1 MKHGG
6 KTPPWEAGLAWEA
19 GAHYLDAMSLPRP
32 AAPRALVQDL
42 RNFWSTRPRGH
53 WVAALLAATMTGG
66 IVIAFLIDSNSMGET
81 REQVI
86 FLNSW
91 PANRTDAEIR
101 AQQKADLDE
110 RTRAEAEHR
119 RQLQRL
125 DQNLNRLG
133 L

>member
-1 MKHGG
+1 M
-6 KTPPWEAGLAWEA
+6 ANRLARETS
-19 GAHYLDAMSLPRP
+19 AHYLCAMPLPRP

-53 WVAALLAATMTGG
+53 WIAALLAAAMTGG
-66 IVIAFLIDSNSMGET
+66 IVIAFLEDSKSMGET
-81 REQVI
+81 RQQVI
-86 FLNSW
+86 FINSW
-91 PANRTDAEIR
+91 PASRTDAEIR
-101 AQQKADLDE
+101 AQQKADLDA